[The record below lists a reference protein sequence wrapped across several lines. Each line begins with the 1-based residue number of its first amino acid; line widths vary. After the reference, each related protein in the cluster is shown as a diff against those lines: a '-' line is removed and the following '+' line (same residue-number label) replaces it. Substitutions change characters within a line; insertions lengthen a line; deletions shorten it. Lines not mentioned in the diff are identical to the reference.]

1 MQGNTKL
8 VVIHQQVVQNGGQ
21 TFADGISYV
30 DTKQNNS
37 GTCEITVQSVT
48 TQHFGQWS
56 CTLLS
61 RNGSISK
68 GELHLHNG
76 KFMLGC
82 KRASVENIDDK
93 IA

>member
-1 MQGNTKL
+1 MHGNTKL
-8 VVIHQQVVQNGGQ
+8 VVIDQEVAQNGGQ
-21 TFADGISYV
+21 TLADGISYV
-30 DTKQNNS
+30 DARQNDT
-37 GTCEITVQSVT
+37 GICEIRIQTVT
-48 TQHFGQWS
+48 PQHFGQWS